1 MPDFPSFDDLFRVAQ
16 DEILTR
22 NPRMTLDAVQREG
35 TDANALVAA
44 GAAGGD
50 EVVAQLARVQAGLF
64 LDSAE
69 GDLLDRLVYDRYG
82 LIRKPAAPAIGSVQF
97 SLPSSALASFT
108 IPNQL
113 ALQTADGRQFI
124 TTQSAIFPAGSSGP
138 LTVPVKSVL
147 AGSDQQANAGVITSI
162 TGTVTGAQSGLT
174 VTNILATAGADDAE
188 TDQAL
193 RDRARRFFTTAR
205 RGTLAAIEQAAL
217 GVPGIR
223 KATAIEVI
231 DALGRPARF
240 VQLIVA
246 DAFVEALATTAP
258 LPATF
263 PTQSQ
268 QISTSVFASLDDVRA
283 AGMQVEVFV
292 AQVIL
297 LPISLQLRFF
307 AGTDPNQVAL
317 LARAA
322 VVGYVNNLAPGQSFS
337 LLEALAAL
345 SNVRGLAFFGDEI
358 LTPQGDV
365 IVHPVQVVRTTL
377 NLVVASSTVLG
388 TRSQQA
394 TLQATI
400 AQPPAPDVTLIPAV
414 TKGTTG
420 STGTVVGGNPNTTVA
435 GQFPVAGLLGQQIRA
450 LLGAGRTVT
459 TGITPSVNLPPVG
472 NP

>member
-1 MPDFPSFDDLFRVAQ
+1 MHNVRL
-16 DEILTR
+16 
-22 NPRMTLDAVQREG
+22 TLDAVQREG

-50 EVVAQLARVQAGLF
+50 EVVAQIVRVQAGLF

-69 GDLLDRLVYDRYG
+69 VDLLDRLVFDRYG

-97 SLPSSALASFT
+97 SLPSPAAASFT
-108 IPNQL
+108 VQNQT

-124 TTQSAIFPAGSSGP
+124 TTQAAIFPAGSSGP

-162 TGTVTGAQSGLT
+162 TGTISGAPAGLT
-174 VTNILATAGADDAE
+174 VSNPLATAGADDAE
-188 TDQAL
+188 TDQAF

-205 RGTLAAIEQAAL
+205 RGTLAALEQAAL

-240 VQLIVA
+240 VQLLVS

-268 QISTSVFASLDDVRA
+268 QISTNVFAALDDVRA
-283 AGMQVEVFV
+283 AGVQVEVFV

-307 AGTDPNQVAL
+307 AGSDPTQVAM

-337 LLEALAAL
+337 LIEALAAL
-345 SNVRGLAFFGDEI
+345 ANVRGLAFNGDEI

-365 IVHPVQVVRTTL
+365 IVHPVQVIRTTL
-377 NLVVASSTVLG
+377 NLVVASATVLG

-394 TLQATI
+394 TLQAAV
-400 AQPPAPDVTLIPAV
+400 AQPPAPDVGLTPPAV
-414 TKGTTG
+414 TAATGTTA
-420 STGTVVGGNPNTTVA
+420 TATGGNPNTTVA
-435 GQFPVAGLLGQQIRA
+435 GNIPLATLLGQQIRA
-450 LLGAGRTVT
+450 LLGSGRNLT
-459 TGITPSVNLPPVG
+459 TGVNLTNPNLPPVG
-472 NP
+472 VP